1 MVTTDASPYLV
12 NLPAGPSGTV
22 ARRVYRQFLS
32 EAQNGVMG
40 HVIKPDANG
49 NSIPNNTYPSF
60 RDDTWSTQRGVNSR
74 GSRICASSVDR

>member
-60 RDDTWSTQRGVNSR
+60 RRRHLVNAARSEQQGKSDLR
-74 GSRICASSVDR
+74 FLC